1 MLLVVA
7 AVVGL
12 SKNEHFK
19 TMLSLLESLRKET
32 QPHVDSFAAC
42 SLLTSPS
49 GQKGRYPCPAL
60 NEGDLLGVPCD
71 PSLINAQVGAS

>member
-19 TMLSLLESLRKET
+19 TMLSLLESLQKET
-32 QPHVDSFAAC
+32 QPHVDSFAA
-42 SLLTSPS
+42 
-49 GQKGRYPCPAL
+49 
-60 NEGDLLGVPCD
+60 
-71 PSLINAQVGAS
+71 